1 MVRNADHGLA
11 LDAGYLV
18 KRCAYSREQ
27 YLAATTYIS
36 SRAFPSRLLS
46 LPPTNDQQA
55 AATGPDET
63 DGKEEGADGS
73 YPVLLPGLD
82 LFNRAYGLIFR
93 TSTPRRGRFCSI
105 RFLPTLRPGP
115 LVFELTADSRGQ
127 PITWLSSPVSR
138 DTSDDSSSNPSPES
152 STAVP
157 SVSFLNPKPIASNTE
172 VYNNYGPKS
181 NEELLLS
188 YGFVIPS
195 NPDDTLILRLGSV
208 GGPSAPAPSSASST
222 STADTSRRFALRR
235 DGEVPVELLRLMRTL
250 MGGEG
255 NGHTHGEGCGHDHD
269 ADDDDDDEDDH
280 AAHEKEM
287 EEMQLEMDVLGELGG
302 MLEDKLEKLRAGQ
315 DADEAGGEDADVR
328 EGVRRMVDLYRQGEL
343 FAALGVAP

>member
-1 MVRNADHGLA
+1 M
-11 LDAGYLV
+11 
-18 KRCAYSREQ
+18 
-27 YLAATTYIS
+27 
-36 SRAFPSRLLS
+36 
-46 LPPTNDQQA
+46 
-55 AATGPDET
+55 
-63 DGKEEGADGS
+63 
-73 YPVLLPGLD
+73 
-82 LFNRAYGLIFR
+82 
-93 TSTPRRGRFCSI
+93 
-105 RFLPTLRPGP
+105 
-115 LVFELTADSRGQ
+115 
-127 PITWLSSPVSR
+127 SR

-315 DADEAGGEDADVR
+315 DANEAGDEDADVR